1 MNAFSYKKVK
11 ALMCVDEIYLFSK
24 IFFSPKECA
33 TYYVAQPSS
42 SDHSEVKEEERQD
55 DADEN
60 EFSLK

>member
-1 MNAFSYKKVK
+1 MKYICFKN
-11 ALMCVDEIYLFSK
+11 

-42 SDHSEVKEEERQD
+42 SDHSEVKEEDRQD

-60 EFSLK
+60 KFSLKRNAAVAKATL